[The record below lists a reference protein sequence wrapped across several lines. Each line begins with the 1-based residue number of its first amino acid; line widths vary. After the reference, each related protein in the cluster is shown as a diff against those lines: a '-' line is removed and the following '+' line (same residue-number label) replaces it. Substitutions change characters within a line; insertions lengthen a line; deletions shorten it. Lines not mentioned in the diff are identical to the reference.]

1 MQVPSV
7 GILSNGTGYLFYKCR
22 HTGQQNGQPVLEC
35 SHFLHANLLEGTRA
49 DAAVEEVKKV
59 VQTMVKL
66 FRDQKVALTSFWEQ
80 RNVPQ

>member
-7 GILSNGTGYLFYKCR
+7 GILSNGTGYLFYKCC
-22 HTGQQNGQPVLEC
+22 HNGQQNGQPVLEC
-35 SHFLHANLLEGTRA
+35 SEFMHVNLLKGTRA

-66 FRDQKVALTSFWEQ
+66 FRDQKVALTRFWEQ
-80 RNVPQ
+80 RNAPK